1 VIRNPCARI
10 ASELQLFRGVSLRRV
25 GVAVRDG
32 RLRRLGPGDALVR
45 RGAKLPGL
53 CVLAS
58 GSLKLSVRVRPQTE
72 RVLGLVAPGESFGE
86 AAALRGEP
94 APFDAVA
101 LSEAQVLAV
110 PVAAVEALLRVDRR
124 FACNLVER
132 LAGEVLRLLAGIE
145 AGMVQRAPQRLASY
159 LCSLSGADDGLGWR
173 VRLPVS
179 KTMVAGIV
187 GVKKETLSRLLRDLS
202 ERRLIAVSRR
212 DITILDREQLAGLR

>member
-1 VIRNPCARI
+1 MARH
-10 ASELQLFRGVSLRRV
+10 
-25 GVAVRDG
+25 G
-32 RLRRLGPGDALVR
+32 RLVPLGPGEALVR
-45 RGAKLPGL
+45 RGGRLPGL
-53 CVLAS
+53 CAVAS
-58 GSLKLSVRVRPQTE
+58 GSLKLSVLAAPRAE
-72 RVLGLVAPGESFGE
+72 RVLGLVGAAQSFGE
-86 AAALRGEP
+86 AAALSGAA

-101 LSEAQVLAV
+101 LSSTQVLAL
-110 PVAAVEALLRVDRR
+110 PVAAVDALLKVDPR
-124 FACNLVER
+124 FARNLIER

-159 LCSLSGADDGLGWR
+159 LCSLSGSDDGLGWR

>member
-1 VIRNPCARI
+1 
-10 ASELQLFRGVSLRRV
+10 
-25 GVAVRDG
+25 
-32 RLRRLGPGDALVR
+32 
-45 RGAKLPGL
+45 
-53 CVLAS
+53 
-58 GSLKLSVRVRPQTE
+58 
-72 RVLGLVAPGESFGE
+72 VLGLVGAAQSFGE
-86 AAALRGEP
+86 AAALSGAA

-101 LSEAQVLAV
+101 LSSTQVLAL
-110 PVAAVEALLRVDRR
+110 PVAAVDALLKVDPR
-124 FACNLVER
+124 FARNLIER

-159 LCSLSGADDGLGWR
+159 LCSLSGSDDGLGWR